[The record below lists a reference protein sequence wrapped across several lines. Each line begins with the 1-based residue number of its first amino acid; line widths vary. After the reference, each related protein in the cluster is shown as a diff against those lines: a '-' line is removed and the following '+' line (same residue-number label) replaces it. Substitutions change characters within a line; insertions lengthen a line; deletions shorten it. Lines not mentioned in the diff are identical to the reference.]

1 MIHIADLQGSL
12 NGVEVNATYKDIQ
25 VLTFVGTGNLSLLPA
40 LVPSA
45 NNGNNLQNT
54 QTSQL
59 EAKLKDL
66 SAIFT
71 RLNAQLEN
79 LKASIRLLSN
89 TINQKKPRLDCSN
102 RESWENVVQITVP
115 GISPFSVLCDKETD
129 WIVIQRRLD
138 GSIDFNRNWQAY
150 RDGFGSYN
158 GEFFIGL
165 EIIHRLTNSRPY
177 ELYVELVDFEDSYY
191 YARYDD
197 FLISSEREKYKLTVL
212 GTYTG
217 NAGDALRY
225 NLYDKFSTYDSDN
238 GKWFWGNCAN
248 YYESGGWFNSNANR

>member
-1 MIHIADLQGSL
+1 MIHITDLQGSL

-25 VLTFVGTGNLSLLPA
+25 LLTLAATSNLSLLPA
-40 LVPSA
+40 LIPSA

-54 QTSQL
+54 LQL

-66 SAIFT
+66 SANFT
-71 RLNAQLEN
+71 RLNAQLES
-79 LKASIRLLSN
+79 LKASVRLLEN

-102 RESWENVVQITVP
+102 RESWENVIQITVP
-115 GISPFSVLCDKETD
+115 GKNPFSVLCDKGTD

-138 GSIDFNRNWQAY
+138 GSIDFYRNWQAY
-150 RDGFGSYN
+150 RDGFGTYN
-158 GEFFIGL
+158 GEFFVGL
-165 EIIHRLTNSRPY
+165 EIIYSLTNSRPY

-238 GKWFWGNCAN
+238 DKWFWGNCAN
-248 YYESGGWFNSNANR
+248 YYESGGWFNLNANR